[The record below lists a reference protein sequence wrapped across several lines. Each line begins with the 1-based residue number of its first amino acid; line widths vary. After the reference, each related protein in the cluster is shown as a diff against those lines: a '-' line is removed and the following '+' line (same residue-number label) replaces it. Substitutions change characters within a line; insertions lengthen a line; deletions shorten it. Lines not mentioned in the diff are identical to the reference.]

1 MIRAQAKRSA
11 MGAGHLNSQRVVSRN
26 RKTALVLCS
35 VVIAFFVGV
44 IIRLWLWPPL

>member
-1 MIRAQAKRSA
+1 MDT
-11 MGAGHLNSQRVVSRN
+11 GHLAAERVVSRN

-44 IIRLWLWPPL
+44 IVRHWLWPSA

>member
-1 MIRAQAKRSA
+1 V
-11 MGAGHLNSQRVVSRN
+11 GAGDLASERMVSRN

-44 IIRLWLWPPL
+44 IVRHWLWPSA

>member
-1 MIRAQAKRSA
+1 
-11 MGAGHLNSQRVVSRN
+11 MGADRFSAERVVSRN

-44 IIRLWLWPPL
+44 IIRHWLWPSA

>member
-1 MIRAQAKRSA
+1 MIRAQAKARA
-11 MGAGHLNSQRVVSRN
+11 TGAGAYPSERVVSRN

-44 IIRLWLWPPL
+44 IIRHWLWPSA